1 MPFSGAWWKALVAAE
16 AITSMAFAS
25 PLVGKLVPKE
35 GYEIANPMGFKGG
48 EVVPNTGQ
56 SDKGYYYFQAFPGS
70 RVPTASVTCIAIPA
84 AFLIIFIATV
94 FVMRA
99 WLHIFSRFSPSL
111 SEDREKALENVR
123 LVGVRFDS
131 ESQGADGEK
140 VWSDHSAE
148 KHSDAPSD
156 EVLTTEMGG
165 AHGVTDP
172 AATLVSPAPAPAPPA
187 APIPVSPARPSE
199 KKLKDMNE
207 ISGPVVPVLRS
218 DDPNALSD
226 NEDDSFEEDDDNCT
240 SRYPSNVPSEFNYAS
255 QRASAAPSTI
265 NFPPPQEENVLDL
278 PKESSEAPTSEL
290 APPIEGSTALP
301 ASVSNA
307 STLFVQEATEDKDQN
322 SLFP

>member
-1 MPFSGAWWKALVAAE
+1 MVAAE
-16 AITSMAFAS
+16 AITSVTFAS
-25 PLVGKLVPKE
+25 PLVGKLIPKE
-35 GYEIANPMGFKGG
+35 GYEIANPLGFKGG

-56 SDKGYYYFQAFPGS
+56 SDRGYYYFQAFPGS
-70 RVPTASVTCIAIPA
+70 RVPTASVTCIAIPV

-99 WLHIFSRFSPSL
+99 WLHIFSRFAPSL

-123 LVGVRFDS
+123 LVGVRYDS
-131 ESQGADGEK
+131 EKQGAEGEK
-140 VWSDHSAE
+140 VWSDHSVE
-148 KHSDAPSD
+148 KHSDGPSD
-156 EVLTTEMGG
+156 DVPTTEMGG

-172 AATLVSPAPAPAPPA
+172 AATIAAPPPASVPPA
-187 APIPVSPARPSE
+187 APTPVTPPRPSE
-199 KKLKDMNE
+199 KKLKDANE

-218 DDPNALSD
+218 DDPTALSD
-226 NEDDSFEEDDDNCT
+226 DEGDSYDEDDYNYT
-240 SRYPSNVPSEFNYAS
+240 SRCTSNVPSEYNYAS
-255 QRASAAPSTI
+255 QRASVAPSMI

-278 PKESSEAPTSEL
+278 PKESNEAPTSEL

-301 ASVSNA
+301 ASISNA